1 MAKAVDLVIFG
12 ASGDLSQRKILPS
25 LGHLVAREGQN
36 VRVIGVGRSPKSAE
50 DFRALVKKASENDQ
64 LTATAEWVHLDYA
77 DPSTFAPLKEIV
89 AGPPTTIFY
98 LATPAETFSE
108 ILAGLSVSGL
118 AAKEDVT
125 RRIVVEKPL
134 GHNLAS
140 AQKLNAQLSAAFQEE
155 QIFRID
161 HYLAKDTVQN
171 IMALRFSNSLFE
183 PVWNRTLI
191 ETILITVAE
200 EEGIGTRAGYYDRA
214 GAVRDII
221 QNHVLQ
227 LLALITMEPPTT
239 FDAEYVRRAK
249 RAALRAM
256 SPIDP
261 GMAVRGQ
268 YEGYLEEDGVDPDS
282 RRETYA
288 AMRVAI
294 ENWRWDGVPIFVRT
308 GKALTRR
315 VTEVVIKLRD
325 APMLRIGG
333 RRQRGIPTLIVIRIQ
348 PDEGISIRIG
358 AKRPGTRFE
367 MVPAGMRLDYA
378 RLTKTALPD
387 AYENVLSEVL
397 AGGHSAF
404 PGAEEIE
411 LSWEIVDPLIRAWE
425 AEGHPET
432 YAVGSWGPRAA
443 DDMVAAGGGGRW
455 IVSGDEPGTG

>member
-1 MAKAVDLVIFG
+1 V
-12 ASGDLSQRKILPS
+12 
-25 LGHLVAREGQN
+25 
-36 VRVIGVGRSPKSAE
+36 
-50 DFRALVKKASENDQ
+50 
-64 LTATAEWVHLDYA
+64 
-77 DPSTFAPLKEIV
+77 
-89 AGPPTTIFY
+89 
-98 LATPAETFSE
+98 
-108 ILAGLSVSGL
+108 
-118 AAKEDVT
+118 
-125 RRIVVEKPL
+125 
-134 GHNLAS
+134 
-140 AQKLNAQLSAAFQEE
+140 
-155 QIFRID
+155 
-161 HYLAKDTVQN
+161 
-171 IMALRFSNSLFE
+171 
-183 PVWNRTLI
+183 

-200 EEGIGTRAGYYDRA
+200 AEGIGQRAGYYDQT

-261 GMAVRGQ
+261 SSAVRGQ
-268 YEGYLEEDGVDPDS
+268 YEGYLEENGVDPDS
-282 RRETYA
+282 RRETYVA
-288 AMRVAI
+288 ARVAI

-308 GKALTRR
+308 GKSLARR

-348 PDEGISIRIG
+348 PDEGISLRIG

-378 RLTKTALPD
+378 KLTKAALPD

-397 AGGHSAF
+397 TGGHSAF

-411 LSWEIVDPLIRAWE
+411 LSWETTWSRTA
-425 AEGHPET
+425 AE
-432 YAVGSWGPRAA
+432 
-443 DDMVAAGGGGRW
+443 AAG
-455 IVSGDEPGTG
+455 SFQGTNPEQPDL